1 MVTIKTQHEIDLM
14 RKAGQIISETFEIVK
29 KYIRPGVTTKEL
41 DKIAEEHIRSCGA
54 TPSFLHYE
62 GYPAS
67 MCISVNDEVVHGIP
81 SERRKLQE
89 GDIVSLDLGAC
100 YKGFH
105 GDSAKTF
112 GVGVISKESQQ
123 LIDVTRQS
131 FYEGIK
137 YAKTGNRLH
146 DISAAIQQYAESFG
160 YSVVRELT
168 GHGVGTTV
176 HEDPNVPNYGKAG
189 TGLRLQKG
197 MTLAIEPMI
206 VDGRRNVNILDD
218 DWTIVTEDG
227 SMAAHYEHTIAI
239 TDGDPVILTL

>member
-14 RKAGQIISETFEIVK
+14 RKAGEIISETFDLVQ

-67 MCISVNDEVVHGIP
+67 MCVSINDEVVHGIP
-81 SERRKLQE
+81 SEMRKLNE

-105 GDSAKTF
+105 GDSAKTY
-112 GVGVISKESQQ
+112 GVGQISKEAQQ

-189 TGLRLQKG
+189 TGIRLQKG

-227 SMAAHYEHTIAI
+227 SLAAHYEHTIAI
-239 TDGDPVILTL
+239 TDVDPVILTL

>member
-14 RKAGQIISETFEIVK
+14 RKAGEIISEAFDLVQ

-67 MCISVNDEVVHGIP
+67 MCVSINDEVVHGIP
-81 SERRKLQE
+81 SEMRKLNE

-105 GDSAKTF
+105 GDSAKTY
-112 GVGVISKESQQ
+112 GVGQISKEAQQ

-189 TGLRLQKG
+189 TGIRLQKG

-227 SMAAHYEHTIAI
+227 SLAAHYEHTIAI

>member
-1 MVTIKTQHEIDLM
+1 MVTIKTNHEIQLM
-14 RKAGQIISETFEIVK
+14 RKAGEIISATFKEVE
-29 KYIRPGVTTKEL
+29 KYIRPGVTTAEL
-41 DKIAEEHIRSCGA
+41 DKVAESYIRSCDA

-62 GYPAS
+62 GYPAT
-67 MCISVNDEVVHGIP
+67 MCISINDEVVHGIP
-81 SERRKLQE
+81 GPTKLVE

-100 YKGFH
+100 YQGFH
-105 GDSAKTF
+105 GDSAKTY
-112 GVGVISKESQQ
+112 GVGTISKEAQQ

-137 YAKTGNRLH
+137 YAKHGNRLH
-146 DISAAIQQYAESFG
+146 DISAAIQKYAESFG

-168 GHGVGTTV
+168 GHGIGTTV

-197 MTLAIEPMI
+197 MTIAVEPMI
-206 VDGRRNVNILDD
+206 VIGRRNVNILDD

-227 SMAAHYEHTIAI
+227 SLASHYEHTIAI
-239 TDGDPVILTL
+239 TDGDPLILTL

>member
-1 MVTIKTQHEIDLM
+1 MVTIKTNHEIQLM
-14 RKAGQIISETFEIVK
+14 KKAGEIISATFREVE
-29 KYIRPGVTTKEL
+29 KYIRPGVTTGEL
-41 DKIAEEHIRSCGA
+41 DKIAESYIRSCDA

-62 GYPAS
+62 GYPAT
-67 MCISVNDEVVHGIP
+67 MCVSVNDEVVHGIP
-81 SERRKLQE
+81 GQLKLVE

-100 YKGFH
+100 YQGFH
-105 GDSAKTF
+105 GDSAKTY
-112 GVGVISKESQQ
+112 GVGTISKEAQQ

-137 YAKTGNRLH
+137 YAKHGNRLH
-146 DISAAIQQYAESFG
+146 DISAAIQKYAESFG

-168 GHGVGTTV
+168 GHGIGTTV

-197 MTLAIEPMI
+197 MTIAVEPMI
-206 VDGRRNVNILDD
+206 VVGRRNVNILDD

-227 SMAAHYEHTIAI
+227 SLAAHYEHTIAI
-239 TDGDPVILTL
+239 TDGDPLILTL